1 MRKKI
6 NYLKT
11 IIAMTGI
18 LLISVNC
25 TSDILEQPNPNAF
38 TPNLFWKTQADAE
51 KGIIGAYSP
60 FTHIWYYARFE
71 IFASDYRDD
80 VVNAYGTS
88 ERTALGSFNG
98 VSTANGTKW
107 VWAAMFKGV
116 SRANEVLF
124 NVPNIEMDQTAKN
137 NILGEAYFIRAY
149 NYMCLVQSW
158 LNVPLITKPISEF
171 ADPVT
176 EITQT
181 APEEVW
187 AQIKSD
193 LQMAADLLP
202 DSWPADQKGRVT
214 SGGAIGMLGKALLYT
229 KDYEGAKAEFTK
241 IMDGRF
247 SLTADY
253 ADNFTELAENNS
265 ESLFEIQMI
274 NDGNGGWGSDAPG
287 SGKGAAFHP
296 DLAPRGYTGQD
307 GMRVNDWVLDLFLDE
322 RTEND
327 EIDPRTYTTLFFDT
341 DETTTYNGKVL
352 SPTTYLGATYQEVFP
367 EGDLV
372 WANKH
377 LDHEVNGRAN
387 SQAGGWHGSGNN
399 LRILRYADVLLMY
412 AEAEFMLNG
421 STTAALN
428 AINEVRARVDMPD
441 FASITMQD
449 IEDERVKE
457 LSLERTRYF
466 DILRWNKVVEYI
478 VDKPE
483 LKSESA
489 GTSSYKPGRE
499 YIDIPQNER
508 DTNPSFK
515 PNPGY

>member
-1 MRKKI
+1 MRKKY

-11 IIAMTGI
+11 IVAMAGI

-25 TSDILEQPNPNAF
+25 TKDILEQPNPNAF

-51 KGIIGAYSP
+51 KGIIGTYST
-60 FTHIWYYARFE
+60 FTHIWYYTRFE

-80 VVNAYGTS
+80 VVNGFATS

-107 VWAAMFKGV
+107 VWAAMFKGI
-116 SRANEVLF
+116 SRANEVLY
-124 NVPNIEMDQTAKN
+124 NVPNIEMEQIAKD
-137 NILGEAYFIRAY
+137 NIMGEAYFIRAY
-149 NYMCLVQSW
+149 NYMALVNSW
-158 LNVPLITKPISEF
+158 LNVPLITLPMSEIPDPIAIEQ
-171 ADPVT
+171 ADPT
-176 EITQT
+176 D
-181 APEEVW
+181 VW
-187 AQIKSD
+187 AQIISD
-193 LQMAADLLP
+193 LEMAADLLP
-202 DSWPADQKGRVT
+202 SSWPANQKGRIT
-214 SGGAIGMLGKALLYT
+214 DGAAIGMLGKALLYN
-229 KDYEGAKAEFTK
+229 KDYQGAKDAFEI

-247 SLTADY
+247 KLTANY
-253 ADNFTELAENNS
+253 GDNFTEAAENNS

-296 DLAPRGYTGQD
+296 DLAPRGFTGQD
-307 GMRVNDWVLDLFLDE
+307 GMRINDWVLDLFLDE
-322 RTEND
+322 KTVNNQ
-327 EIDPRTYTTLFFDT
+327 IDPRAFTTLFFDT
-341 DETTTYNGKVL
+341 EETTDYQGEVL
-352 SPTTYLGATYQEVFP
+352 SSKTYSNLTYQEAFP
-367 EGDLV
+367 GGTHV

-377 LDHEVNGRAN
+377 LDQAYNGR
-387 SQAGGWHGSGNN
+387 SRSDEGGWHGSGNN

-421 STTAALN
+421 STTKALD
-428 AINEVRARVDMPD
+428 AINEVRRRSDMPD
-441 FASITMQD
+441 FTTITMQD

-466 DILRWNKVVEYI
+466 DILRWGKVVEYI
-478 VDKPE
+478 VNKPE

-508 DTNPSFK
+508 DTNPKFK